1 MKNYNKSLNN
11 FIQTNDGSFSLYNE
25 AYKDYYHSPKDGA
38 ILETLYKHIFP
49 AFYHHLSYPIFS
61 LLNMQ
66 DSTFYKNSLDSSLLH
81 SYQKPLKILDICFG
95 LGYNSLFSLCFAK
108 RFDIEVAIYSPELD
122 LELLNN
128 LKLFSYPKILNNYL
142 DVKNILDSILEHGR
156 YEKEG
161 LSLELF
167 IGDAEDYVARFSN
180 NYFNII
186 YQDAFSPSKNMALW
200 SEAYFKI
207 LYKILDKN
215 GIITTYSSA
224 SNIRNR
230 ARNAGFKTE
239 AMKNGK
245 LKEGSI
251 FLKL

>member
-1 MKNYNKSLNN
+1 MNSSNN

-49 AFYHHLSYPIFS
+49 AFYHHLNYSIFS
-61 LLNMQ
+61 PLNMQ
-66 DSTFYKNSLDSSLLH
+66 DSILDSSVLN
-81 SYQKPLKILDICFG
+81 SYQKPLRILDICFG

-108 RFDIEVAIYSPELD
+108 KFNIEVAIYSPELD

-142 DVKNILDSILEHGR
+142 DIKNILDSILKYGR
-156 YEKEG
+156 YEEEE

-167 IGDAEDYVARFSN
+167 IGDALDYVAGFSG

-186 YQDAFSPSKNMALW
+186 YQDAFSPSKNAALW
-200 SEAYFKI
+200 SEEYFKI
-207 LYKILDKN
+207 LYKILAKN

-224 SNIRNR
+224 SNVRDR
-230 ARNAGFKTE
+230 AKNAGFKIE
-239 AMKNGK
+239 AVKYGN
-245 LKEGSI
+245 LKEGSV
-251 FLKL
+251 FLKI